1 MGCLYPIY
9 ISTGSVLK
17 VCWEINGDQF
27 KLRAVQQCSL
37 YQFNESNSEIDG
49 RANDT
54 TLFKS
59 VILGSIWNVNSFL
72 IQFLFMWWYIN
83 FTDNTI
89 LDFMFTFSSLEQR
102 RKEILS
108 YFVHPI
114 FSFLLSSNC
123 IVALMRIFALRMYT
137 LHLAWR
143 EF

>member
-17 VCWEINGDQF
+17 VRWEINGDQF
-27 KLRAVQQCSL
+27 KLRLGSDQCSL

-59 VILGSIWNVNSFL
+59 FNPGSIWNVNSFL

-83 FTDNTI
+83 FTDNTT

-123 IVALMRIFALRMYT
+123 IVALMRIFALRMYI
-137 LHLAWR
+137 LCLA
-143 EF
+143 